1 MFERRDSALRCH
13 AGKTEALI
21 GEASVMTGSYKWMR
35 GDLLVI
41 LPHNPEGWGAW
52 APTGN
57 SVLISMVRM
66 KDSYW

>member
-1 MFERRDSALRCH
+1 
-13 AGKTEALI
+13 
-21 GEASVMTGSYKWMR
+21 MTGSYKWMR

-57 SVLISMVRM
+57 SVLISMVGM